1 MSSSDVNL
9 TSSMRSN
16 LLLLQKTNK
25 QVESIQTKLAT
36 GNKVN
41 SALDGP
47 NSFFAA
53 KSLTTRAGDLSSLK
67 EQMGQAISTI
77 QAGDKG
83 ITSIETMIDQAKGL
97 TTSAYA
103 SLGNDAS
110 SIATRKSLAEQFN
123 AIKEQ
128 IDKIAGDSGYAGKN
142 LLTGNGLTLDSTS
155 DSRTEVDA
163 VEGLSSSRV
172 TNVVSADTYSLSVS
186 GSGEITGDLE
196 DISDAEDSRGLNALK
211 VSGKLSSTNGN
222 FSDISIE
229 MRGSQNK
236 ERTVVVTEGGES
248 RTFKFFDNTQTASA
262 STTTAGVSGTGQV
275 SQIEIGGAVE
285 EGDTFTATVNGQAFT
300 YTATSADVVDS
311 TTGLD
316 TSPEDRRQAVATGLQ
331 AAVSASLD
339 STRFTVGTASDG
351 AFTISSNVTTGTA
364 VSFNVGA
371 STTNAA
377 SKSISVSF
385 SSGTTVSFSVD
396 RESLTNLGTTA
407 NGTSTIEKNVDIE
420 ISATNLN
427 GVTASRAAD
436 NARGS
441 GKLTDGE
448 NSLSF
453 DSGTVRVSVDSATIM
468 AAASANKSANLTTV
482 QRTDANTENDLTVQ
496 LNESNTNSIGV
507 VSINVKS
514 DGQGLRIDYAQ
525 NDFLDRSDIDKA
537 VASLDFAKTTLRS
550 ASQALST
557 NLNIIQTREDFTSEF
572 SNVLTEG
579 GNKLTQ
585 ADQNEEGANLLLLQ
599 TRQQLGTIS
608 LSLANQSQ
616 QSILRLF

>member
-25 QVESIQTKLAT
+25 QVESIQNKLAT

-83 ITSIETMIDQAKGL
+83 ITSIESLIDQAKGL

-110 SIATRKSLAEQFN
+110 SIATRKSLASQFN
-123 AIKEQ
+123 AIKDQ

-142 LLTGNGLTLDSTS
+142 LLTGNGLTLDSTAE
-155 DSRTEVDA
+155 SRTEVNN
-163 VEGLSSSRV
+163 VEGLSASRV
-172 TNVVSADTYSLSVS
+172 TNVVSADTYSISVS
-186 GSGEITGDLE
+186 GTGAISGDLE
-196 DISDAEDSRGLNALK
+196 DISSAEGARGVTSLK
-211 VSGKLSSTNGN
+211 VSGKLSATSGN

-229 MRGSQNK
+229 MRGAQGK
-236 ERTVVVTEGGES
+236 ERTVVVSEGGES
-248 RTFKFFDNTQTASA
+248 RTFKFFENSQTAAA
-262 STTTAGVSGTGQV
+262 SITTAGSSGTGQV
-275 SQIEIGGAVE
+275 SQIEIGGAIE

-300 YTATSADVVDS
+300 YKATASDVVDS
-311 TTGLD
+311 GTGLD
-316 TSPEDRRQAVATGLQ
+316 ISPENRRQAVAAGLQ
-331 AAVSASLD
+331 SAVSAGLD
-339 STRFTVGTASDG
+339 STRFTVGTAADG
-351 AFTISSNVTTGTA
+351 KFTVSSNVTTGTG
-364 VSFNVGA
+364 VSFLVGA
-371 STTNAA
+371 ATTNAE

-385 SSGTTVSFSVD
+385 SSGTTVSFSID
-396 RESLTNLGTTA
+396 RADLNALGTAA

-453 DSGTVRVSVDSATIM
+453 DSGTVRVAVSSATIM
-468 AAASANKSANLTTV
+468 AAASAQSSANLTTV
-482 QRTDANTENDLTVQ
+482 QRSDANTENDLSVQ
-496 LNESNTNSIGV
+496 LNESNTNNIGV
-507 VSINVKS
+507 VSINVKT

-550 ASQALST
+550 ASQSLST

-572 SNVLTEG
+572 ANVLTEG